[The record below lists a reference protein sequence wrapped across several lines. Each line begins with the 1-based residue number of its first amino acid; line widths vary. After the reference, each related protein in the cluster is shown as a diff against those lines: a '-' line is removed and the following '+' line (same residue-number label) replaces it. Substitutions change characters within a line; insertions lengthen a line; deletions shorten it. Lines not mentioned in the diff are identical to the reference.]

1 MRNYQDMRIFC
12 LQNGGEYAEK
22 VKQERVARYGGA
34 WSLRFPFEVKEYPA
48 FVVLNREL
56 QGQIASINQK
66 NIQLVQLCCS
76 LPKRAVEQF
85 VKTSMVEEIQ
95 QSNEFENVHS
105 TRREI
110 REAMAGIGAKPSGK
124 RFDGMVRK
132 YDMLVSHKEIALCSS
147 TDVRKL
153 YDEFI
158 LDEVIRENPH
168 HAPDGS
174 VFRRDKTYVNGRGEA
189 IHEGLYPE
197 GRIIEAMDG
206 ALRVLTD
213 LQIDPLIRTAV
224 FHYMFGYI
232 HPFYDGNGRMSR
244 FISSYTL
251 SSFGYAVPLCLRLSY
266 VIKEHRKAYQRA
278 FRDANDPRSMGE
290 LTVFVMEFLRFIE
303 QAIDETLLS
312 LQEKEQANSHYQA
325 LLGSFVR
332 RNEKALGKY
341 EALLSVMLET
351 ELFGDGRFDV
361 QGLSFMSDLSA
372 NTIRSIVTKC
382 GALMACEKDGNKNV
396 YHIDKAYLDA
406 LHTDNE

>member
-1 MRNYQDMRIFC
+1 MRSYQDMRIFC

-22 VKQERVARYGGA
+22 VKQERAARYEGA
-34 WSLRFPFEVKEYPA
+34 WSLCFPFEVKEYPA

-76 LPKRAVEQF
+76 LPERAIEQF

-110 REAMAGIGAKPSGK
+110 REAMAEIGEKPSGK

-132 YDMLVSHKEIALCSS
+132 YDMLVSHKTIALCSS
-147 TDVRKL
+147 TDIRKL

-158 LDEVIRENPH
+158 LDEVIRENPR

-174 VFRRDKTYVNGRGEA
+174 VFRRDKTYVNGKGEA
-189 IHEGLYPE
+189 IHKGLYPE
-197 GRIIEAMDG
+197 RRIIEAMDG
-206 ALRVLTD
+206 ALRVLGD

-278 FRDANDPRSMGE
+278 FRDTNDSRSMGE
-290 LTVFVMEFLRFIE
+290 LTTFVMEFLRFIE

-312 LQEKEQANSHYQA
+312 LQEKEKANTYYQA
-325 LLGSFVR
+325 LLRRFID
-332 RNEKALGKY
+332 RNEKAVQKY
-341 EALLSVMLET
+341 GTLLSWMLET
-351 ELFGDGRFDV
+351 ELFGNERFDV
-361 QGLSFMSDLSA
+361 QELALISDLSA
-372 NTIRSIVTKC
+372 NTIRSIIAKC
-382 GALMACEKDGNKNV
+382 GTLLVCEKDGNKNV
-396 YHIDKAYLDA
+396 YHIDKAYLDV
-406 LHTDNE
+406 LLTDDE